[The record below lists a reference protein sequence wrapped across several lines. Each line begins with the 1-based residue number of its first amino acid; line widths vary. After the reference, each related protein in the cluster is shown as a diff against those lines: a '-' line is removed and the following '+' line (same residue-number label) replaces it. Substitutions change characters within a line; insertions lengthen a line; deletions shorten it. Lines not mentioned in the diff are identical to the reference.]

1 MALQYYTSP
10 LSSPSLDTAQGPDP
24 LNDDWTYDSAIDLFA
39 WNPILPDP
47 FTFDLPD
54 DLMEPKHLSG
64 PFSGLAMPEDVSE
77 SVSVGASFRC
87 MFMYIELTSQDPESD
102 DQPWS
107 PPTHTAT
114 DTSSPPTTQ
123 SSPEITP
130 KDAPTQGSRSRRP
143 RRRSNKA
150 APVRSAAKRAAHNV
164 IEKRYRTNMN
174 AKFVALEE
182 AIAAG
187 PARVAEHSENAKSKA
202 GSASLKKSEI
212 LSNAI
217 AYMHQ
222 LQEENRYLHK
232 EIAVLRQGY
241 FGTGGAGIWRAP
253 GIKRER
259 R

>member
-1 MALQYYTSP
+1 MALQYHTSP
-10 LSSPSLDTAQGPDP
+10 LSSPPLNTARGPDP

-39 WNPILPDP
+39 WNPILLDP

-54 DLMEPKHLSG
+54 DLMEPDS
-64 PFSGLAMPEDVSE
+64 FSGLAMPEDVSE
-77 SVSVGASFRC
+77 SVSVCPSFRC

-143 RRRSNKA
+143 RRGSNEA
-150 APVRSAAKRAAHNV
+150 TPVRSAAKRAAHNV

-217 AYMHQ
+217 AYMHE

-241 FGTGGAGIWRAP
+241 FGAGGAGIWRAP